1 MESSVT
7 ESGVDI
13 VESRDHEGLG
23 FLLKARPS
31 GRLFRVRPA
40 RDPRQPRFWCVLV
53 FRCSPGGAPDPD
65 ERPWIGPGGMTR
77 DELPAALATIRA
89 DIGAWLAEAQCG
101 ELRDWLLTQEPAPAP
116 LAAPA
121 PLRPD
126 VPRGRA
132 ASREP
137 AAAPVPSARRQ
148 AS

>member
-1 MESSVT
+1 M

-31 GRLFRVRPA
+31 GCLFRVRPA
-40 RDPRQPRFWCVLV
+40 RDPIQPRFWCVLV
-53 FRCSPGGAPDPD
+53 FRCSPGGAPDPN
-65 ERPWIGPGGMTR
+65 ERPWVGAGGMTR

-89 DIGAWLAEAQCG
+89 DIGGWLAQPQCR
-101 ELRDWLLTQEPAPAP
+101 ELYDWVLTQEPAPA
-116 LAAPA
+116 LTATPA

-132 ASREP
+132 ASRET
-137 AAAPVPSARRQ
+137 AAESVPPARRR

>member
-40 RDPRQPRFWCVLV
+40 RDPVQPRFWCVLV

-65 ERPWIGPGGMTR
+65 ERPWVGAGGMTR
-77 DELPAALATIRA
+77 DEIPAKLATIRA
-89 DIGAWLAEAQCG
+89 DVGAWLAEPQCH
-101 ELRDWLLTQEPAPAP
+101 ELRDWILAHEPAPAP
-116 LAAPA
+116 PGASRV
-121 PLRPD
+121 LRPD

-132 ASREP
+132 TSRDTAAEP
-137 AAAPVPSARRQ
+137 VSLARRQ